1 MTSNWK
7 YLNIVRVILLLTC
20 TVLSDTASAQYMEFE
35 WSDEFRYT
43 NKKTGFFREY
53 VGSDMMNI
61 YVLQR
66 NINKS
71 KPYKNVKI
79 MLVSM
84 NKNSLVLTEGER
96 LPLKGFPENAGQEE
110 VLKSLD
116 YVKTIL
122 SEGKIF
128 VFWRKLINTD
138 STRKEEI
145 YAQTFKSNFKP
156 DLPLKK
162 VFEFIQNVDEQAS
175 IFDPTMCLVLTEQET
190 DRIVVGTE
198 RFADHAINFQYVTV
212 DSRLAAST
220 TNTVLLPQKPTSY
233 PGETTSTYELTK
245 DGLIHVRSEASYTK
259 DELLYMDSKHAKTFP
274 VLTVVNVESGA
285 TKSLE
290 FRTDLRTI
298 TDFCQYSAG
307 GKTRVVGFFGDLTE
321 DTTGRDNQGLFYAD
335 IDPSSSEKTDLN
347 FVYFTRPIVSRIF
360 PKKRMRK
367 KKGVII
373 PEDEVFQ
380 TRFDIQNITSMP
392 DSSLVFFFTEQYNYE
407 ENTSRSD
414 LNGENIYSSKA
425 SCKNSNVSA
434 LRLSATGEIMW
445 ARSIDRKITYQ
456 GTDIKDVRVV
466 NKYGKFFVLFG
477 NEDTKLSPPKG
488 KRFQH
493 LTEEL
498 TYFTFNPSTGRAK
511 EYTTPV
517 NEPKTDR
524 RDMRYLDPNSAIV
537 IDNQIYFN
545 KIRVRQNPLWT
556 VTNVICPPTIFYSVL
571 TGNTKVGKADFAMMR
586 IMDGKRPR
594 KR

>member
-84 NKNSLVLTEGER
+84 NKNSLVLTEEER

-145 YAQTFKSNFKP
+145 YAQTFKPNFKP

-220 TNTVLLPQKPTSY
+220 TNTVLLPKKPTSY
-233 PGETTSTYELTK
+233 PGKTTSTYELTK

-274 VLTVVNVESGA
+274 VLTVINVESGA

-307 GKTRVVGFFGDLTE
+307 GITRVVGFFGDLTE

-347 FVYFTRPIVSRIF
+347 FVYFTRPIISRIF

-392 DSSLVFFFTEQYNYE
+392 DSSLIFFFTEQYNYE

-545 KIRVRQNPLWT
+545 KMRVRQNPLWT

>member
-1 MTSNWK
+1 M
-7 YLNIVRVILLLTC
+7 ILLLTC

-53 VGSDMMNI
+53 VGRDMMNI

-84 NKNSLVLTEGER
+84 NKNSLVLTEEER

>member
-1 MTSNWK
+1 
-7 YLNIVRVILLLTC
+7 
-20 TVLSDTASAQYMEFE
+20 
-35 WSDEFRYT
+35 
-43 NKKTGFFREY
+43 
-53 VGSDMMNI
+53 
-61 YVLQR
+61 
-66 NINKS
+66 
-71 KPYKNVKI
+71 
-79 MLVSM
+79 
-84 NKNSLVLTEGER
+84 
-96 LPLKGFPENAGQEE
+96 
-110 VLKSLD
+110 
-116 YVKTIL
+116 
-122 SEGKIF
+122 
-128 VFWRKLINTD
+128 
-138 STRKEEI
+138 
-145 YAQTFKSNFKP
+145 
-156 DLPLKK
+156 
-162 VFEFIQNVDEQAS
+162 
-175 IFDPTMCLVLTEQET
+175 
-190 DRIVVGTE
+190 
-198 RFADHAINFQYVTV
+198 
-212 DSRLAAST
+212 
-220 TNTVLLPQKPTSY
+220 
-233 PGETTSTYELTK
+233 
-245 DGLIHVRSEASYTK
+245 
-259 DELLYMDSKHAKTFP
+259 
-274 VLTVVNVESGA
+274 
-285 TKSLE
+285 
-290 FRTDLRTI
+290 
-298 TDFCQYSAG
+298 
-307 GKTRVVGFFGDLTE
+307 
-321 DTTGRDNQGLFYAD
+321 
-335 IDPSSSEKTDLN
+335 
-347 FVYFTRPIVSRIF
+347 
-360 PKKRMRK
+360 
-367 KKGVII
+367 
-373 PEDEVFQ
+373 
-380 TRFDIQNITSMP
+380 
-392 DSSLVFFFTEQYNYE
+392 
-407 ENTSRSD
+407 

>member
-307 GKTRVVGFFGDLTE
+307 GKTRVIGFFGDLTE